1 MTRAERIQR
10 IEHLEQ
16 HYKQL
21 SDEIARYFKHP
32 DDRANCPAK
41 LVNHTIEGSQPE
53 PNFRLTNLF
62 FTQRQTQ
69 NNISSNDFGTAYY
82 TQTIG

>member
-1 MTRAERIQR
+1 MAKYHNHIALAKYQNEKKRILEMTRAERIQR

-16 HYKQL
+16 HYKKL

-53 PNFRLTNLF
+53 PD
-62 FTQRQTQ
+62 
-69 NNISSNDFGTAYY
+69 SD
-82 TQTIG
+82 

>member
-10 IEHLEQ
+10 IQHLEQ
-16 HYKQL
+16 HFKQL

-53 PNFRLTNLF
+53 PD
-62 FTQRQTQ
+62 
-69 NNISSNDFGTAYY
+69 SD
-82 TQTIG
+82 